1 MELNEPTQLNRP
13 RTNEITLSL
22 LRRAKRAGFSVL
34 VLTLDTFSIGWRP
47 HDLASAYL
55 PFIHGFGN
63 QVGTSDPV
71 FMRRFQLPALL
82 PGEATP
88 AFPYDPQAC
97 DALIAA
103 GDAHAQKQAML
114 GKAWLGEV
122 TGSSFRS
129 WEDLKFLRD
138 NWEGPLVLK
147 GVQRVAVRISFLIL
161 YLYPFCLFS
170 QLPNVWQY

>member
-147 GVQRVAVRISFLIL
+147 GVQRVAVRISFLL
-161 YLYPFCLFS
+161 SYLYSFCLFS
-170 QLPNVWQY
+170 QLPDVWQC